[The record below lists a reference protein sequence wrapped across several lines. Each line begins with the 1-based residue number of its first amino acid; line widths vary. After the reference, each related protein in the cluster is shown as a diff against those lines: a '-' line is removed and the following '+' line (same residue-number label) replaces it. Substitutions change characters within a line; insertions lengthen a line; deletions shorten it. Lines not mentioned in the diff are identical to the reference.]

1 MVALDE
7 WIGETSLRL
16 NGCPYPVVLQ
26 ALRRGAQQFC
36 RDTRLWVQTMG
47 TATVSPSDD
56 YDRDIEVDLPSA
68 DYVVPDMAQIIDIED
83 LIIEDK
89 PIQKLVGDN
98 PFRYSKFQSKIFI
111 NPRAVNQDSDLE
123 VIAAFEPTDTA
134 TDIPDALIEWK
145 LTVTDRALY
154 ELMLMPNKDW
164 TDAPTAVK
172 HEKNYN
178 TRVAAGTV
186 AKAKQNSRLPV
197 RTARIPFL

>member
-1 MVALDE
+1 MVALDD

-16 NGCPYPVVLQ
+16 NGCPYPIVLQ

-56 YDRDIEVDLPSA
+56 YDRDIEVAFPST
-68 DYVVPDMAQIIDIED
+68 DYVVPNMAQIIDVED
-83 LIIEDK
+83 LLIDDESIHKRVD
-89 PIQKLVGDN
+89 DN
-98 PFRYSKFQSKIFI
+98 PFRYSKFRSKIFI

-123 VIAAFEPTDTA
+123 VIAAFEPTDAA
-134 TDIPDALIEWK
+134 TGIPDALIEWK
-145 LTVTDRALY
+145 LAVTDRALY
-154 ELMLMPNKDW
+154 ELMLMPHKDW

-172 HEKNYN
+172 HEMNYN